1 MGCVLGCFLLCA
13 PNTMTSLEITDSI
26 FNKLYEKYIRKIKN
40 GFSLD
45 TIFFSDSDISKDL
58 KNLVSKKLVIE
69 LKKLK
74 IKKYSFWTGYA
85 IDYVS
90 IQLAYFIFSKLINTD
105 YQFSIKDTEMN
116 ICNYEIPFDFTDEQI
131 DEFKKSFFCRAD
143 GTLIDIETEKNK
155 AIHKALRT
163 KLTLKLKIIVDSIDF
178 SPIIPSIVQ
187 SYEKILNQK
196 KNEETDALSQV
207 LVQP

>member
-1 MGCVLGCFLLCA
+1 MGCIFGCLLLCA

-40 GFSLD
+40 GFSLN

-74 IKKYSFWTGYA
+74 VKKYSFWTGYA
-85 IDYVS
+85 INYVS

-163 KLTLKLKIIVDSIDF
+163 KLTLKLKTIVDSIDF
-178 SPIIPSIVQ
+178 EPIIPLIVQ
-187 SYEKILNQK
+187 SYQKILNQK
-196 KNEETDALSQV
+196 KNEETDAFSQV
-207 LVQP
+207 LVAP

>member
-26 FNKLYEKYIRKIKN
+26 FNKLYEKYIRKMKN

-74 IKKYSFWTGYA
+74 VKKYSFWTGYA
-85 IDYVS
+85 INYVS

-105 YQFSIKDTEMN
+105 YQFSIKDTKMN

-163 KLTLKLKIIVDSIDF
+163 KLTLKLKTIVDSIDF
-178 SPIIPSIVQ
+178 EPIIPLIVQ
-187 SYEKILNQK
+187 SYQKILNQK
-196 KNEETDALSQV
+196 KNEEIDAFSQV

>member
-26 FNKLYEKYIRKIKN
+26 FNKLYETYIRKMKN
-40 GFSLD
+40 GFSFD

-74 IKKYSFWTGYA
+74 VKKYSFWTGYA
-85 IDYVS
+85 INYVS

-105 YQFSIKDTEMN
+105 YQFSIKDTKMN

-178 SPIIPSIVQ
+178 EPIIPLIVQ
-187 SYEKILNQK
+187 SYQKILNQK
-196 KNEETDALSQV
+196 KNEETDAFSQV

>member
-26 FNKLYEKYIRKIKN
+26 FNKLYEKYIRKMKN

-69 LKKLK
+69 LKKLEV
-74 IKKYSFWTGYA
+74 KKYSFWTGYA
-85 IDYVS
+85 INYVS

-143 GTLIDIETEKNK
+143 GTLIDIETEKNR

-163 KLTLKLKIIVDSIDF
+163 KLTLKLKTIVDSIDF
-178 SPIIPSIVQ
+178 EPIIPLIVQ
-187 SYEKILNQK
+187 SYQKILNQK
-196 KNEETDALSQV
+196 KNEETDAFNQV

>member
-26 FNKLYEKYIRKIKN
+26 FNKLYEKYIRKMKN

-74 IKKYSFWTGYA
+74 VKKYSFWTGYA
-85 IDYVS
+85 INYVS

-105 YQFSIKDTEMN
+105 YQFSIKDTKMN

-178 SPIIPSIVQ
+178 EPIIPLIVQ
-187 SYEKILNQK
+187 SYQKILNQK
-196 KNEETDALSQV
+196 KNEETDAFSQV

>member
-1 MGCVLGCFLLCA
+1 MGCIFGCLLLCA

-26 FNKLYEKYIRKIKN
+26 FNKLYEKYIRKMKN

-69 LKKLK
+69 LKKLEV
-74 IKKYSFWTGYA
+74 KKYSFWTGYA
-85 IDYVS
+85 INYVS

-163 KLTLKLKIIVDSIDF
+163 KLTLKLKTIVDSIDF
-178 SPIIPSIVQ
+178 EPIIPLIVQ
-187 SYEKILNQK
+187 SYQKILNQK
-196 KNEETDALSQV
+196 KNEETDAFSQV
-207 LVQP
+207 LVAP

>member
-1 MGCVLGCFLLCA
+1 MGCIFGCLLLCA

-40 GFSLD
+40 GFSLN

-74 IKKYSFWTGYA
+74 VKKYSFWTGYA

-163 KLTLKLKIIVDSIDF
+163 KLTLKLKTIIDSIDF
-178 SPIIPSIVQ
+178 EPIIPLIVQ
-187 SYEKILNQK
+187 SYQKILNQK
-196 KNEETDALSQV
+196 KNEETDAFSQV
-207 LVQP
+207 LVAP

>member
-1 MGCVLGCFLLCA
+1 MGCIFGCLLLCA

-26 FNKLYEKYIRKIKN
+26 FNKLYEKYIRKMKN

-74 IKKYSFWTGYA
+74 VKKYSFWTGYA
-85 IDYVS
+85 INYVS

-163 KLTLKLKIIVDSIDF
+163 KLTLKLKTIVDSIDF
-178 SPIIPSIVQ
+178 DSFIQ
-187 SYEKILNQK
+187 
-196 KNEETDALSQV
+196 
-207 LVQP
+207 

>member
-26 FNKLYEKYIRKIKN
+26 FNKLYEKYIRKMKN

-74 IKKYSFWTGYA
+74 VKKYSFWTGYA
-85 IDYVS
+85 INYVS

-178 SPIIPSIVQ
+178 EPIIPLIVQ
-187 SYEKILNQK
+187 SYQKILNQK
-196 KNEETDALSQV
+196 KNEETDAFSQV
-207 LVQP
+207 ILQP

>member
-69 LKKLK
+69 LKKLEV
-74 IKKYSFWTGYA
+74 KKYSFWTGYA
-85 IDYVS
+85 IHYVS

-105 YQFSIKDTEMN
+105 YQFSIKDTKMKLW
-116 ICNYEIPFDFTDEQI
+116 NYEIPFDFTDEQI

-143 GTLIDIETEKNK
+143 GTPIDIETEKNK

-178 SPIIPSIVQ
+178 EPIIPSIVQ
-187 SYEKILNQK
+187 SYQEILNQK
-196 KNEETDALSQV
+196 KNEETEAFSQV

>member
-13 PNTMTSLEITDSI
+13 PNTMASLEITDSI

-45 TIFFSDSDISKDL
+45 TIYFSDSDISKDL

-69 LKKLK
+69 LNKLE

-85 IDYVS
+85 IDFVS

-105 YQFSIKDTEMN
+105 YQFSMKDTEMN
-116 ICNYEIPFDFTDEQI
+116 ICNYEIPFDFIDEQI
-131 DEFKKSFFCRAD
+131 DEFKRSFFLQSRRNN
-143 GTLIDIETEKNK
+143 ETKN
-155 AIHKALRT
+155 HKNR
-163 KLTLKLKIIVDSIDF
+163 KVFLKIFEFYI
-178 SPIIPSIVQ
+178 
-187 SYEKILNQK
+187 
-196 KNEETDALSQV
+196 
-207 LVQP
+207 

>member
-13 PNTMTSLEITDSI
+13 PNTMASLEITDSI

-69 LKKLK
+69 LNKLE

-85 IDYVS
+85 IDFVS

-105 YQFSIKDTEMN
+105 YQFSMKDTEMN
-116 ICNYEIPFDFTDEQI
+116 ICNYEIPFDFIDEQI
-131 DEFKKSFFCRAD
+131 DEFKRSFFCRAD
-143 GTLIDIETEKNK
+143 GTLIDIETEKNR

-163 KLTLKLKIIVDSIDF
+163 KLTLKLKTIVDSIDF
-178 SPIIPSIVQ
+178 EPIIPLIVQ
-187 SYEKILNQK
+187 SYQKILDQK
-196 KNEETDALSQV
+196 KNEEVDAFSQV

>member
-1 MGCVLGCFLLCA
+1 
-13 PNTMTSLEITDSI
+13 MTSLEITDSI

-74 IKKYSFWTGYA
+74 VKKYSFWTGYA

-116 ICNYEIPFDFTDEQI
+116 ICNYEIPFDFTDEHI

-178 SPIIPSIVQ
+178 SLIIPSIVQ

-196 KNEETDALSQV
+196 KNEEIDAFSQV
-207 LVQP
+207 LV

>member
-40 GFSLD
+40 GFSLN

-74 IKKYSFWTGYA
+74 VKKYSFWTGYA
-85 IDYVS
+85 INYVS

-163 KLTLKLKIIVDSIDF
+163 KLTLKLKTIIDSIDF
-178 SPIIPSIVQ
+178 EPIIPLIVQ
-187 SYEKILNQK
+187 SYQKILNQK
-196 KNEETDALSQV
+196 KNEETDAFSQV
-207 LVQP
+207 LVAP

>member
-26 FNKLYEKYIRKIKN
+26 FNKLYDKYIRKMKN

-69 LKKLK
+69 LKKLQV
-74 IKKYSFWTGYA
+74 KKYSFWTGYA
-85 IDYVS
+85 INYVS

-143 GTLIDIETEKNK
+143 GTLIDIETEKNR

-163 KLTLKLKIIVDSIDF
+163 KLTLKLKTIVDSIDF
-178 SPIIPSIVQ
+178 EPIIPLIVQ
-187 SYEKILNQK
+187 SYQKILNQK
-196 KNEETDALSQV
+196 KNEETDAFNQV

>member
-26 FNKLYEKYIRKIKN
+26 FNKLYDKYIRKMKN

-69 LKKLK
+69 LKKLEV
-74 IKKYSFWTGYA
+74 KKYSFWTGYA
-85 IDYVS
+85 INYVS

-143 GTLIDIETEKNK
+143 GTLIDIETEKNR

-163 KLTLKLKIIVDSIDF
+163 KLTLKLKTIVDSIDF
-178 SPIIPSIVQ
+178 EPIIPLIVQ
-187 SYEKILNQK
+187 SYQKILNQK
-196 KNEETDALSQV
+196 KNEETDAFNQV